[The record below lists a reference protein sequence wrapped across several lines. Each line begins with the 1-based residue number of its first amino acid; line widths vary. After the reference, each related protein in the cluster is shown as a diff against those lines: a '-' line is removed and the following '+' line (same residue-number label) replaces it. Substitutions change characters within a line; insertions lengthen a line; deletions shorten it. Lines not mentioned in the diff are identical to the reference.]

1 MMKAKKR
8 VNISKEEGSLIGWCE
23 WVGLPEWNI
32 PAMKAKMDSGAKTCA
47 LHAFYVEPFEKE
59 GEPWVKF
66 GIHAY
71 DDAPETVNECEA
83 KVVDQ
88 RLVRDSGG
96 HEEMRY
102 VIMSICQLG
111 DKVQEVQTT
120 LTNRD
125 AMQFPMLVGRNALKN
140 GFLVDSGAS
149 YLLGKPKIDEQPR
162 AC

>member
-1 MMKAKKR
+1 MTKAIKHT
-8 VNISKEEGSLIGWCE
+8 NMTKEEGQLIGWRE
-23 WVGLPEWNI
+23 WVGLPDWQI

-47 LHAFYVEPFEKE
+47 LHIFYVEPFEKD
-59 GEPWVKF
+59 GETWVKF

-71 DDAPETVNECEA
+71 DDSPETVNDCEA

-102 VIMSICQLG
+102 VILSRCQLG
-111 DKVQEVQTT
+111 NKIQDVETT

-125 AMQFPMLVGRNALKN
+125 AMQFPMLIGRNALKN

-149 YLLGKPKIDEQPR
+149 YLLGKPVEN
-162 AC
+162 AS